1 MMTFVKYLFTF
12 FLFLIFQLLSAQYSL
27 SPEAQKEDFD
37 LFKKALAEVHPGLYR
52 YTSKEEFDRLFA
64 DTATKMQ
71 ETQSRESFYRT
82 LVPLVDAIHCGH
94 TKFHPEGIM
103 GHRFYFNTGDVFPLQ
118 LHFTDNKAFVV
129 GSYTADQVIP
139 LGAEVRSINKV
150 PMEQVIERLM
160 PFFVS
165 DGRNKTFKYLEMD
178 HFFSAAYANMIGGS
192 KQFDVEYSLN
202 GTEHTIQLNSMNG
215 EFIQQQQREI
225 LEREELQSPYTFQ
238 IKGSVGVMKI
248 SSFWR
253 EDKKLPYKKF
263 LKQSFEQVKKSNVK
277 DLIIDLRNNEGGIDK
292 RGALLLS
299 YLMDEPF
306 PYYDRL
312 EVTANKKA
320 DLGKHAK
327 YPKFYGLM
335 RMFISKGEDGQYLW
349 KHKKLLKVQK
359 PKADHF
365 DGNVYVLING
375 ASFSVTSEFAAMTHH
390 LKRATFIGEETGGA
404 YYGNNS
410 GTFVLVTLPN
420 SKLTLGIPMMAYH
433 MKVSGYPYSD
443 RGIVPDYPVQ
453 SNLNDLLNGTDPI
466 MGKALE
472 IIDQNKTIS
481 SKS

>member
-1 MMTFVKYLFTF
+1 
-12 FLFLIFQLLSAQYSL
+12 
-27 SPEAQKEDFD
+27 
-37 LFKKALAEVHPGLYR
+37 
-52 YTSKEEFDRLFA
+52 
-64 DTATKMQ
+64 
-71 ETQSRESFYRT
+71 
-82 LVPLVDAIHCGH
+82 
-94 TKFHPEGIM
+94 M
-103 GHRFYFNTGDVFPLQ
+103 GHRFYFNTEDVFPLQ

-129 GSYTADQVIP
+129 GSYTADQIIP
-139 LGAEVRSINKV
+139 LGAEIHSINEV

-192 KQFDVEYSLN
+192 KQFDVAYSLN
-202 GTEHTIQLNSMNG
+202 GTEHTIQLNSING

-225 LEREELQSPYTFQ
+225 LEWGELQSPYTFQ
-238 IKGSVGVMKI
+238 INGSVGVMKI

-263 LKQSFEQVKKSNVK
+263 LKHSFEQVKRNNVK

-299 YLMDEPF
+299 YLMNKPF

-312 EVTANKKA
+312 EVATNKKT

-327 YPKFYGLM
+327 YPKFYGFKRL
-335 RMFISKGEDGQYLW
+335 FISKGEEGQFLW
-349 KHKKLLKVQK
+349 RHKELLKVQK

-365 DGNVYVLING
+365 DGDVYVLING
-375 ASFSVTSEFAAMTHH
+375 GSFSVTAEFAAMTHH

-443 RGIVPDYPVQ
+443 KGIVPDYPVQ
-453 SNLNDLLNGTDPI
+453 SNLNDLLAGRDTG
-466 MGKALE
+466 MEKALE
-472 IIDQNKTIS
+472 IILPFRKIIDKEMKKQQMELSRILRGEEEEGVQFTTS
-481 SKS
+481 GE